1 MKTII
6 HAVHIHAAPN
16 TVYDAL
22 TTAEGLSKWWTTQV
36 AIDAGTGGVIWFTFH
51 GDFHPH
57 MQQTALEPHRLV
69 RWSCVAGHPNWQNN
83 TFSFTLEERKDETL
97 LGFVQEYAQELSDEV
112 YGTYNFNW
120 GYYLNSLK
128 QLCETGMEMPFVPPA
143 D

>member
-1 MKTII
+1 MR
-6 HAVHIHAAPN
+6 
-16 TVYDAL
+16 
-22 TTAEGLSKWWTTQV
+22 
-36 AIDAGTGGVIWFTFH
+36 
-51 GDFHPH
+51 
-57 MQQTALEPHRLV
+57 PHRLV

-120 GYYLNSLK
+120 SYYLNSLK